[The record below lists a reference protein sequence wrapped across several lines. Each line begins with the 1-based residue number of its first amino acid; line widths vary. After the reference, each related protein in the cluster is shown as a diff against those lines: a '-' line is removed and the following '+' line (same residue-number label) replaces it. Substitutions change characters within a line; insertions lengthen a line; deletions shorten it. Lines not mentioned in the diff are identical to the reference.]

1 MEGGSQG
8 SVLDQAAAQRL
19 LSTGEKLHWQQ
30 VQEYDRQPTDVKK
43 FGSET
48 SHLTAVFTGW
58 AVIVGGSVAKSVF
71 DPSKRHLMLSHRL
84 IHARIVAQ
92 WCDGPASRP

>member
-19 LSTGEKLHWQQ
+19 LSTGEKLQWQQ
-30 VQEYDRQPTDVKK
+30 VQEYDRQPTAVKK

-84 IHARIVAQ
+84 IHARITAQ